1 MTALTRGLSID
12 EKTGEPRI
20 SWRTEAD
27 LRSALSL
34 FAYLHGWST
43 REEVVIPGWGRIDL
57 VLYDRS
63 PGSILIELKRDLS
76 KPSEIRRAFQQ
87 ADGYGRWWKTNKGEP
102 ATVYLAAATANHDVA
117 PVAAAYPEIGFR
129 LIREV
134 IDGLATWGQP
144 LHRMPATVDRL
155 RATEQLLALNQ
166 YANGRVAELAA
177 QYLAGDAEVP
187 R

>member
-12 EKTGEPRI
+12 ESTGEPQI
-20 SWRTEAD
+20 SWRTEAH
-27 LRSALSL
+27 LRSALSM

-57 VLYDRS
+57 VLKDRS

-87 ADGYGRWWKTNKGEP
+87 ADGYGRWWKTNMDEP
-102 ATVYLAAATANHDVA
+102 ATVYLAAATASDDVA
-117 PVAAAYPEIGFR
+117 PVAEAYPEVGFR
-129 LIREV
+129 LIGDV
-134 IDGLATWGQP
+134 MDGFTTWGQP
-144 LHRMPATVDRL
+144 LHRVSAAAER
-155 RATEQLLALNQ
+155 RAATEQLLALHR
-166 YANGRVAELAA
+166 YAHGRLA
-177 QYLAGDAEVP
+177 QLGVDLLDGT